1 MRGLT
6 TKELL
11 KQSKIFTDT
20 FEQVPLPM
28 KKILLLDD
36 MLDLLE
42 GELELIEE
50 CPLGYAVDGITDPED
65 LFPALEAATYDL
77 IILDLHMQKKDG
89 FQCLREIRSH
99 NKRIPIIIYSGH
111 LHESNSSALIEAGAS
126 MLISKP
132 APADLFLNAIKSLID
147 PASETCLI
155 LEKGYLIKE
164 VSLDSVKEQIRK
176 KIKSG
181 HTSLQELAKAVSISQ
196 EYLNYLITR
205 FNLVSRG

>member
-1 MRGLT
+1 
-6 TKELL
+6 
-11 KQSKIFTDT
+11 
-20 FEQVPLPM
+20 M

-89 FQCLREIRSH
+89 LQCLREIRAH
-99 NKRIPIIIYSGH
+99 NKSIPIIIYSGF
-111 LHESNSSALIEAGAS
+111 LHENNSSALIEAGAS

-155 LEKGYLIKE
+155 LEKGYIIKE

-176 KIKSG
+176 QIESG
-181 HTSLQELAKAVSISQ
+181 ATSLQELAKAVSISQ
-196 EYLNYLITR
+196 EYLNYLVTR
-205 FNLVSRG
+205 FNLTSRG